1 MASVP
6 IPQLTS
12 CCLCRRYDTV
22 GLFGRRLEDL
32 VSAAKHSFSVSD
44 RNVELPRRT
53 RHIFYPTDYF
63 PLSDAKHQKLV
74 EQFVQNLETHLNVA
88 RIEVNIAQLWEDHPP
103 SASPTARMP
112 LQQYLRKVC
121 IADIRIAPRKW
132 PH

>member
-1 MASVP
+1 MAILP

-12 CCLCRRYDTV
+12 CLCRRYDTV

-32 VSAAKHSFSVSD
+32 VSAAKHSFSVSE
-44 RNVELPRRT
+44 RHVELPRR
-53 RHIFYPTDYF
+53 IFYPTDYF
-63 PLSDAKHQKLV
+63 PLADAKHQKLV

-103 SASPTARMP
+103 SASLTVRTP

-121 IADIRIAPRKW
+121 IADMCA
-132 PH
+132 